1 MTSRGSAGQP
11 VIIDVDTGIDD
22 ALALAFA
29 VDSAGLDLVAV
40 TAVAG
45 NIDVYR
51 ATTNTLNVLSFL
63 GHQDV
68 PVHRGAT
75 HPLARP
81 HRAASHVHGE
91 DGLGGADLP
100 TSSRQSEVAPG
111 PATIVRLARE
121 RPGEMTLIAV
131 GPLTNF
137 AIALNVEPRIA
148 ELIPRVVVMGG
159 AYHVPGNVTPHA
171 EFNIWEDPEAAAQVL
186 AAGFDDLT
194 LIGLDVTTRVG
205 LRREIWRGIGQA
217 STRGRAAELTLRVG
231 RLPFEDRGLEQM
243 YLHDPLAVAVALD
256 PTLVTVELDEV
267 DVVTMGEQEG
277 RTRPVGSGRVRVA
290 TGVDSDRF
298 LERFHEVLGVS

>member
-1 MTSRGSAGQP
+1 MTSRGSGGLP

-40 TAVAG
+40 TTVAG

-63 GHQDV
+63 GRGDV

-100 TSSRQSEVAPG
+100 TSSRRPEVAPG

-121 RPGEMTLIAV
+121 RAGEMTLVAV
-131 GPLTNF
+131 GPLTNL

-171 EFNIWEDPEAAAQVL
+171 EFNVWEDPEAAAQVF

-205 LRREIWRGIGQA
+205 LSRETWREIGQA
-217 STRGRAAELTLRVG
+217 STRTRAAELALRIG
-231 RLPFEDRGLEQM
+231 RMSFEDRGLEQM

-290 TGVDSDRF
+290 TGVDSNRF
-298 LERFHEVLGVS
+298 VEQFHEVLGVH

>member
-63 GHQDV
+63 GHEDV

-131 GPLTNF
+131 GPLTNL

-217 STRGRAAELTLRVG
+217 ATRGRAAELTLRIS
-231 RLPFEDRGLEQM
+231 RMSFEDRGLEQL